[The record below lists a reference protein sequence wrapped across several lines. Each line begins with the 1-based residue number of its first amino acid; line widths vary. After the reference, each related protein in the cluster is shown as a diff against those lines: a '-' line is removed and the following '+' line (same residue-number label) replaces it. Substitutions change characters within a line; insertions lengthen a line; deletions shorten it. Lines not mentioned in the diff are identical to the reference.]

1 MKIYEFYLVFRI
13 LLQFVTSCNRIFSAS
28 YNDMMSYI
36 ALDRIMVC
44 VPHNRIL
51 YRSDVNGSQKR
62 KCEQGKQETRG
73 LLSDKEANGG
83 EAK

>member
-1 MKIYEFYLVFRI
+1 
-13 LLQFVTSCNRIFSAS
+13 
-28 YNDMMSYI
+28 MMSCI